1 MRERSRNV
9 AGALRRA
16 LVLALSACM
25 TLLCVKA
32 HAWASTSVE
41 SDLSEGGTDAS
52 MMLVFDVSGSMDD
65 SSAMGGFTKL
75 DSAKRQSTDF
85 VNSIG
90 RQDGPGGISVRV
102 GVASFS
108 SSATVDCPLSTN
120 AGDITDSIQNLSAG
134 GNTNIYEGL
143 RAGVDELM
151 GQTGSKLMVFLSD
164 GMSNTGGT
172 EEDIL
177 DVAREA
183 KADGIKIYTIGFG
196 ASGDLDED
204 LLREIADITGG
215 SYSHEDSSDISAA
228 AVGLFATMMGA
239 QLESTSQVLV
249 EGTGTVQQ
257 GGTTEVGT
265 FDVDQNGTMTAY
277 LYWPGSILD
286 LQLTDPDGMPVGEGY
301 SGYSIDT
308 STIPTSI
315 TVTNAKKGTW
325 HMSVFGK
332 EVSMAAEPFYA
343 VAALSNIQP
352 EVAAPVSSG
361 GGGGAVN
368 DGSGIMFLFFAVA
381 TASLV
386 GVYALSVRGK

>member
-1 MRERSRNV
+1 MKAVVRNLV
-9 AGALRRA
+9 NAFRHA
-16 LVLALSACM
+16 LVLAMLACVSLHCM
-25 TLLCVKA
+25 GA
-32 HAWASTSVE
+32 HSWASSME
-41 SDLSEGGTDAS
+41 SDLSTGGTDAS

-65 SSAMGGFTKL
+65 YSAMGGVTKL
-75 DSAKRQSTDF
+75 DSAKRQSIDF

-108 SSATVDCPLSTN
+108 SSAMVNCPLS
-120 AGDITDSIQNLSAG
+120 ADAREITDSIQGLDAS

-143 RAGVDELM
+143 LAGVDELR
-151 GQTGSKLMVFLSD
+151 GQGGSKLMVFLSD
-164 GMSNTGGT
+164 GISNTGGS

-177 DVAREA
+177 EVAREA
-183 KADGIKIYTIGFG
+183 KDDGIKIYTIGFG
-196 ASGDLDED
+196 AAGDLDED

-265 FDVDQNGTMTAY
+265 FEVDQNGTMTAY

-286 LQLTDPDGMPVGEGY
+286 LQLTDPDGVPVGEGY
-301 SGYSIDT
+301 AGYAIDT

-315 TVTNAKKGTW
+315 TVTSAKKGTW
-325 HMSVFGK
+325 HMSVYGK

-343 VAALSNIQP
+343 VAALSNIQR
-352 EVAAPVSSG
+352 EVVAPVTSG
-361 GGGGAVN
+361 GGGGATN
-368 DGSGIMFLFFAVA
+368 DGSGLMFLLFAVA
-381 TASLV
+381 TASIV